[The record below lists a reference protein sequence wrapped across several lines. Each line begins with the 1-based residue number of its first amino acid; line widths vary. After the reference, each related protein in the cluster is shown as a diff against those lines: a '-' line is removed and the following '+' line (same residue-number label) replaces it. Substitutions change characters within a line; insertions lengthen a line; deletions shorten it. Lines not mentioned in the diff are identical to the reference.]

1 MLQTARGGV
10 FLTSK
15 QVEIYLEVAKTQ
27 NFTSAAEKLY
37 VSKATLSRQM
47 ALLEEE
53 LGYELFSH
61 VGNSIR
67 LTPEGVILEK
77 TFEKLRFVLNRGFQE
92 MDDIR
97 DGRQGHLVLGFT
109 SDMSIPDIFLKAID
123 AFRKKY
129 PGVDISYVAKP
140 FTDYV
145 RDMEDGAID
154 IILAHDIEL
163 SKYRNLEHQFVTE
176 AKRGLYYGVRHPLAN
191 KQDLKVSDFAGEI
204 HWASRY
210 ADTPEQRASL
220 KQISDYYGMP
230 EFSTRYLNTTN
241 EIIFHLLLGDGFCI
255 MDDIVLQ
262 SKPDDVLILPIEAE
276 LEPIQKSIYWDKD
289 NINPCI
295 PLFCEVM
302 ESCKL

>member
-1 MLQTARGGV
+1 
-10 FLTSK
+10 
-15 QVEIYLEVAKTQ
+15 
-27 NFTSAAEKLY
+27 
-37 VSKATLSRQM
+37 
-47 ALLEEE
+47 
-53 LGYELFSH
+53 
-61 VGNSIR
+61 
-67 LTPEGVILEK
+67 
-77 TFEKLRFVLNRGFQE
+77 
-92 MDDIR
+92 
-97 DGRQGHLVLGFT
+97 
-109 SDMSIPDIFLKAID
+109 MSIPDIFLKVID
-123 AFRKKY
+123 VFRKKY
-129 PGVDISYVAKP
+129 PGVDVFYVAKP

-145 RDMEDGAID
+145 HDMEDGAID

-191 KQDLKVSDFAGEI
+191 KKDLQVSDFAGEI
-204 HWASRY
+204 HWASKY